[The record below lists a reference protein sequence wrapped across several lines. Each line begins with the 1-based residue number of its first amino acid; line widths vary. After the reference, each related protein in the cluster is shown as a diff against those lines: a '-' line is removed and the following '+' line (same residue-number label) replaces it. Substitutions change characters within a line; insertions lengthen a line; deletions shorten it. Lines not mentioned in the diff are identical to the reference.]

1 MENQKD
7 PIIEALQLAVRRLM
21 RLVIVLSILIV
32 LIPLFVLN
40 LTAIT
45 DYLKSV
51 GDEDLISQTVD
62 STALVTTETAETS
75 MYWTPPSLNLITD
88 DKLLDKVIYGK
99 ELIMHTAYYLGPKG
113 TISQQT
119 NGLNCQNCHLNA
131 GTKVFGNNYGSVAST
146 YPKLRARSGKME
158 SIEKRVNDC
167 FERSLNGKALSVNSP
182 EMKSIV
188 AYLKYIGKNVKKG
201 EKAAGLGL
209 KEITLLSRSADPEKG
224 KIVYENQC
232 ASCHQTNGEG
242 TKDEH
247 GREFIYPALW
257 GDASFNDAAGLYRIS
272 NMAKYVKYNMPFGI
286 SHENPTLSDED
297 SWDVAAYVVSMPR
310 PHKNVPKDWPDKS
323 KKPMD
328 HPFGPYADNFSEKQ
342 HKYGPFQE
350 LAKK

>member
-7 PIIEALQLAVRRLM
+7 PIIEALQLAVRRLL
-21 RLVIVLSILIV
+21 RLVVVLSILIV

-40 LTAIT
+40 LTAIK

-51 GDEDLISQTVD
+51 SEDDLTPQIVD
-62 STALVTTETAETS
+62 TTALVTTETAETS

-88 DKLLDKVIYGK
+88 DKLLNEVIYGK

-113 TISQQT
+113 TFAQQS

-167 FERSLNGKALSVNSP
+167 FERSLNGKALATNSP
-182 EMKSIV
+182 EMKAIV
-188 AYLKYIGKNVKKG
+188 AYLKYIGKNVKKS
-201 EKAAGLGL
+201 EKATGSGL
-209 KEITLLSRSADPEKG
+209 KDITLLSRAADPEKG

-257 GDASFNDAAGLYRIS
+257 GNESFNDAAGLYRIS

-286 SHENPTLSDED
+286 SHENPTLSEED

-342 HKYGPFQE
+342 HKYGPFQD